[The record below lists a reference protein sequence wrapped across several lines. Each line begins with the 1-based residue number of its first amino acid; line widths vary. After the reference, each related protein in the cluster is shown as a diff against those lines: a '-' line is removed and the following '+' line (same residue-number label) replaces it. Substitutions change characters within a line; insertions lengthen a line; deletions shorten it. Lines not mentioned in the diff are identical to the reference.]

1 MKLLMNTY
9 AYNRFGFS
17 EGTEIKLNKPNKGH
31 LKVFSQ
37 EAKVEEKK
45 TNYFKYLTQVL
56 VIS

>member
-1 MKLLMNTY
+1 MKLLTNIY
-9 AYNRFGFS
+9 ACNMFGFS
-17 EGTEIKLNKPNKGH
+17 EGTEIKLNKPNKGN
-31 LKVFSQ
+31 LKVFS